1 MKITHA
7 IFDMDGTVT
16 DSNGVW
22 ADAVYDYID
31 NHASYS
37 REDIPDI
44 FYSEIILGGTYESLA
59 FLRDTMGDTTGFDK
73 IMQIIMQNVNTA
85 YSTPKPLKNGALAF
99 LEKLRAKGVD
109 TCIISATPSHLV
121 EQTLKLCGIRQY
133 FDFVLSAEDRKS
145 GKDKPYI
152 FLEAAARMN
161 CDISECTLFE
171 DAIYSLRTGK
181 QLGMQLVGIKD
192 YYCKP
197 QVWSDIQELCDIT
210 VDDYSDIPL
219 E

>member
-31 NHASYS
+31 NHAPYS

-44 FYSEIILGGTYESLA
+44 FYSEIILGGTYESLT
-59 FLRDTMGDTTGFDK
+59 FLRDTMSDTTGFDK
-73 IMQIIMQNVNTA
+73 IMQIIMQNVNIA

-99 LEKLRAKGVD
+99 LERLRAKGVD
-109 TCIISATPSHLV
+109 TCIISATPLHLV

-145 GKDKPYI
+145 GKDRPYI